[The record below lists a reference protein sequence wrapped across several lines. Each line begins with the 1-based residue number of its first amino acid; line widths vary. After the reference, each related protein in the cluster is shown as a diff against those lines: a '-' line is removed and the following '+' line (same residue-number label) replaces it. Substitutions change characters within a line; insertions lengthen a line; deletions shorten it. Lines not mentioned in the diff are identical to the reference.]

1 MIIAILEAGR
11 LEGKIRLPSMQ
22 KEIDILLPVMG
33 AFDYSAEPKLTTTP
47 RARFIWYRQISK
59 KKHLYKLKEIL

>member
-1 MIIAILEAGR
+1 
-11 LEGKIRLPSMQ
+11 MQ